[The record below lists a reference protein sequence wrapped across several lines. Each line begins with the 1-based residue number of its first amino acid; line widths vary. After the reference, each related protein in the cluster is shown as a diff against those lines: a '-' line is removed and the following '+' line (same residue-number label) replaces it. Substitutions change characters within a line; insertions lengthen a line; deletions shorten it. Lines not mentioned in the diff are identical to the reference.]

1 MDQKQLTYFIA
12 VAKYRNF
19 SRAAQ
24 DFYLTQPAISH
35 QIKMLEKELDTEL
48 FVRNTKKVTLTDS
61 GELFLEDAKSILDA
75 MGQAK
80 QKLDLAKEQPSV
92 LRISHLSAPTHQFLP
107 EVVNQFH
114 IRYPH
119 IKIKLMRQDAL
130 QISETAARQDAD
142 IYYSMMPDL
151 QQISTLDVKKSNPTL
166 FVWLL
171 GKIILRYRKWFWIM
185 TNSPRN
191 HSSFFIRSMPDT

>member
-92 LRISHLSAPTHQFLP
+92 LRIFLLPPT
-107 EVVNQFH
+107 
-114 IRYPH
+114 
-119 IKIKLMRQDAL
+119 
-130 QISETAARQDAD
+130 
-142 IYYSMMPDL
+142 
-151 QQISTLDVKKSNPTL
+151 
-166 FVWLL
+166 
-171 GKIILRYRKWFWIM
+171 
-185 TNSPRN
+185 
-191 HSSFFIRSMPDT
+191 SFFRR

>member
-61 GELFLEDAKSILDA
+61 GELFLEDAKSILNA
-75 MGQAK
+75 MEQANK
-80 QKLDLAKEQPSV
+80 NWIWQKNSLPYYV
-92 LRISHLSAPTHQFLP
+92 SAIFPLPPT
-107 EVVNQFH
+107 
-114 IRYPH
+114 
-119 IKIKLMRQDAL
+119 
-130 QISETAARQDAD
+130 
-142 IYYSMMPDL
+142 
-151 QQISTLDVKKSNPTL
+151 
-166 FVWLL
+166 
-171 GKIILRYRKWFWIM
+171 
-185 TNSPRN
+185 
-191 HSSFFIRSMPDT
+191 SFFRR

>member
-61 GELFLEDAKSILDA
+61 GELFLEDAKSIL
-75 MGQAK
+75 MQWNRQNK
-80 QKLDLAKEQPSV
+80 NWIWQKNSLPYCV
-92 LRISHLSAPTHQFLP
+92 SAIFLLPPT
-107 EVVNQFH
+107 
-114 IRYPH
+114 
-119 IKIKLMRQDAL
+119 
-130 QISETAARQDAD
+130 
-142 IYYSMMPDL
+142 
-151 QQISTLDVKKSNPTL
+151 
-166 FVWLL
+166 
-171 GKIILRYRKWFWIM
+171 
-185 TNSPRN
+185 
-191 HSSFFIRSMPDT
+191 SFFRR

>member
-75 MGQAK
+75 MEQAK

-119 IKIKLMRQDAL
+119 IKSKLIRQDAL

-142 IYYSMMPDL
+142 IDYSMM
-151 QQISTLDVKKSNPTL
+151 L

>member
-1 MDQKQLTYFIA
+1 
-12 VAKYRNF
+12 
-19 SRAAQ
+19 
-24 DFYLTQPAISH
+24 
-35 QIKMLEKELDTEL
+35 
-48 FVRNTKKVTLTDS
+48 
-61 GELFLEDAKSILDA
+61 

-142 IYYSMMPDL
+142 IYYP
-151 QQISTLDVKKSNPTL
+151 
-166 FVWLL
+166 
-171 GKIILRYRKWFWIM
+171 
-185 TNSPRN
+185 
-191 HSSFFIRSMPDT
+191 